1 MQLNAARKRQSAIF
15 ESKTTRDSFMS
26 DVIKKLEE
34 PGNDD
39 HNVSNYADHVMMIEL
54 TAVIMMIMIMMM
66 RIGII
71 ILYAFIAYCDKILKP
86 QCSL

>member
-15 ESKTTRDSFMS
+15 ESKTMRDSFMS
-26 DVIKKLEE
+26 DVIRKLEE

-39 HNVSNYADHVMMIEL
+39 HNVGNDADHVMMIEL
-54 TAVIMMIMIMMM
+54 TAVIIMIMIMMM
-66 RIGII
+66 RIWII
-71 ILYAFIAYCDKILKP
+71 ILYAFITYCDKILKP